1 MAFFLLCTTWHD
13 FCLYKSRGQGGD
25 EMVEITASQLIRK
38 ENVILGRDYDDFES
52 MILSVSELLIHDGFV
67 YESYPNAVIAR
78 EKIYP
83 TGLKTICMQV
93 GIPHTDREH
102 VKQSVVTIIRP
113 LNPICFKEMGLGV
126 DNVDAEM
133 IFLLAIKES
142 KAQMSVL
149 SKLMGVFCD
158 ESVLMSLKNAHS
170 EDEIVEILE
179 NVLR

>member
-1 MAFFLLCTTWHD
+1 
-13 FCLYKSRGQGGD
+13 
-25 EMVEITASQLIRK
+25 MVDVTANQLIRK
-38 ENVILGRDYDDFES
+38 KNVILGRDYENFEA
-52 MILSVSELLIHDGFV
+52 MIRDVSEMLIQEGFV

-102 VKQSVVTIIRP
+102 VKESVVTIIRP
-113 LNPICFKEMGLGV
+113 LKPVKFTEMGLGIDTV
-126 DNVDAEM
+126 EAEM

-142 KAQMSVL
+142 KAQVSIL

-158 ESVLMSLKNAHS
+158 EAALISLKNAIT
-170 EDEIVEILE
+170 EEEIVKILE
-179 NVLR
+179 DVLK